1 MEFAA
6 YARSAFNSLKKLC
19 AKGDSIICRNTGK
32 KILRM
37 LLTIRDF
44 EAHLKVVLN
53 DYDRNTFTEALD
65 KLSKWRASHPND
77 HL

>member
-1 MEFAA
+1 MFH
-6 YARSAFNSLKKLC
+6 
-19 AKGDSIICRNTGK
+19 RNTGK

-53 DYDRNTFTEALD
+53 DYDRKIFTEALD
-65 KLSKWRASHPND
+65 KLSNRRVSRSNINF
-77 HL
+77 